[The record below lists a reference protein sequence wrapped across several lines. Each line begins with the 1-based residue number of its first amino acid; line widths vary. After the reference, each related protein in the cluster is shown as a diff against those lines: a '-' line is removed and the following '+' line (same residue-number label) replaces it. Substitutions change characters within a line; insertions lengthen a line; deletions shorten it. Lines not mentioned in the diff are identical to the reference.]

1 VRCAAGLPA
10 IWADHDRLEQVF
22 VNLLA
27 NAVGHNP
34 PGTRVVVTASLDG
47 SDTVLVSVADN
58 GPGMPADIAQAP
70 FEPMRRHRSP
80 SSGSG
85 LGLSIARGIVEAHG
99 GRMELVQPGQ
109 GTTFRIS
116 LPVENPENP
125 PADTLPA
132 GGGPETGTVSR
143 TVPAPARGAS

>member
-1 VRCAAGLPA
+1 M
-10 IWADHDRLEQVF
+10 
-22 VNLLA
+22 NLLA

-34 PGTRVVVTASLDG
+34 PGTRVTVTASLHG
-47 SDTVLVSVADN
+47 PDTLLVSVADN
-58 GPGMPADIAQAP
+58 GPGMPADVAQAP

-99 GRMELVQPGQ
+99 GRMELAQAGQ
-109 GTTFRIS
+109 GTCFRIY

-125 PADTLPA
+125 ASDAPAAT
-132 GGGPETGTVSR
+132 GGKETGVASGTA
-143 TVPAPARGAS
+143 PALARGAS

>member
-1 VRCAAGLPA
+1 
-10 IWADHDRLEQVF
+10 

-34 PGTRVVVTASLDG
+34 PGTRVMVTASLDG
-47 SDTVLVSVADN
+47 PDTVLVTVADN
-58 GPGMPADIAQAP
+58 GPGMPADVARAP

-99 GRMELVQPGQ
+99 GQMELVQPGP
-109 GTTFRIS
+109 GTCFRIC

-125 PADTLPA
+125 AADAPVPGGA
-132 GGGPETGTVSR
+132 GEPGIASG